1 MAGGRPTEYTKEIAQ
16 QAWDYLETYASAHK
30 HSIPSIVGLAV
41 VLKRAEA
48 TLYNWDNEEHPE
60 FLGILA
66 AIKEKQQLVLLN
78 SGLDGSFSAPITKLV
93 LGKHGY
99 HDSQKLEANI
109 NDYSSLSDDDRKRKL
124 LEVKQQLEA
133 AERS

>member
-1 MAGGRPTEYTKEIAQ
+1 MARPSEYTPEIAE
-16 QAWDYLETYASAHK
+16 QAWAYLQTYASVHK
-30 HSIPSIVGLAV
+30 HSIPSVVGLAV
-41 VLKRAEA
+41 VLNRAES
-48 TLYNWDNEEHPE
+48 TLYNWDCEEKPE

-78 SGLDGSFSAPITKLV
+78 SGLDGTFSAPITKLV

-99 HDSQKLEANI
+99 HDTQKVDATV
-109 NDYSSLSDDDRKRKL
+109 NDYSNLTPDERKRKL
-124 LEVKQQLEA
+124 AEVRQQLES